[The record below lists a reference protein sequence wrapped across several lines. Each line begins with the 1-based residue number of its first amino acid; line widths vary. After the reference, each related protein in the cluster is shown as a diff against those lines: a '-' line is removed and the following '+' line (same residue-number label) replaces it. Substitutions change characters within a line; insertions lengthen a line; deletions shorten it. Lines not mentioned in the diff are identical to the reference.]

1 MVSLIRAQ
9 GAAQAFEDAGVL
21 GAIFSHPIEYNQ
33 IPKALEVFEDV
44 RRPRALEVR
53 RRTLNQKA
61 MFALADGPEQEARD
75 AKLRAGED
83 YALFEWLWQ
92 YDAVK
97 AGGQAWKRAL
107 ELGTE
112 NQAMQP

>member
-1 MVSLIRAQ
+1 M
-9 GAAQAFEDAGVL
+9 FE
-21 GAIFSHPIEYNQ
+21 E
-33 IPKALEVFEDV
+33 V
-44 RRPRALEVR
+44 RRPRASEVR

-92 YDAVK
+92 YDAAK
-97 AGGQAWKRAL
+97 AGGEAWKQAL
-107 ELGTE
+107 EQDMKTE
-112 NQAMQP
+112 VMQP